1 MFSLHISR
9 DNTNYVGACS
19 RSFAAPALLLFMF
32 FLAKTGAVFAQNIE
46 YTKGN
51 TDSALRSNLTVDP
64 STLGMSIQIPLA
76 SYPGRGGE
84 LPVTLR
90 YASKQWRLS
99 FMDTFQTTIT
109 KNRNEGKWAE
119 DSVA

>member
-1 MFSLHISR
+1 MFIRYISH
-9 DNTNYVGACS
+9 DITNYPGSCL
-19 RSFAAPALLLFMF
+19 RSFSSAALLLFLF
-32 FLAKTGAVFAQNIE
+32 SLANTRTVVAQNIE

-76 SYPGRGGE
+76 SYPGRGAE

-109 KNRNEGKWAE
+109 KNRNEGKW
-119 DSVA
+119 